1 MKRLLKR
8 IRELR
13 ACNECRSGDWVVTGN
28 GGYARCQAPGCLRGR
43 LLEKAD
49 RIKAARD
56 KAEVE
61 LRWPIEPSV

>member
-8 IRELR
+8 IRELKG
-13 ACNECRSGDWVVTGN
+13 CNLCRDGDWIMSEN
-28 GGYARCQAPGCLRGR
+28 GGFARCHGPGCMRGR

-56 KAEVE
+56 RAEVE
-61 LRWPIEPSV
+61 LREPPV